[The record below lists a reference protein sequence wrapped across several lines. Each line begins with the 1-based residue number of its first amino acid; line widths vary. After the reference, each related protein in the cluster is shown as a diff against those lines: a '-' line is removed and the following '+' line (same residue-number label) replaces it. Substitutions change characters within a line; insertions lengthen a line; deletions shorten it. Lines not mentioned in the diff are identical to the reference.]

1 VKILVD
7 ENIPLLSVS
16 YLQNMGHDVE
26 DIRGTEE
33 EGLSDEAVWDKAQ
46 GEGRLLITTD
56 RGFTHR
62 RYEEHHGILV
72 VLLRRPNRHNVT
84 RRIVEAMELF
94 SSDPWRG
101 LLVVMRDTVMST
113 WRTSAAQ

>member
-7 ENIPLLSVS
+7 ENIPLLCVEH
-16 YLQNMGHDVE
+16 LQGMGHEVA

-46 GEGRLLITTD
+46 SDGRLLITTD
-56 RGFTHR
+56 KGFTRR
-62 RYEEHHGILV
+62 RYKEHHGILV
-72 VLLRRPNRHNVT
+72 VLLRRPNRHKIT
-84 RRIVEAMELF
+84 GRIVEAMEIF
-94 SSDPWRG
+94 SADQWPG

-113 WRTSAAQ
+113 WRAGVA

>member
-7 ENIPLLSVS
+7 ENIPLLCVGH
-16 YLQNMGHDVE
+16 LQDMGHEVA

-46 GEGRLLITTD
+46 GDGRLLITTD
-56 RGFTHR
+56 KGFARR
-62 RYEEHHGILV
+62 RYKEHHGILI
-72 VLLRRPNRHNVT
+72 VLLRQPNRHKIT
-84 RRIVEAMELF
+84 RRIIEAMELF
-94 SSDPWRG
+94 SADRWPG

-113 WRTSAAQ
+113 WRPDDA